1 MHYGARMSHN
11 TLPPV
16 SQVVDLR
23 MSKDPVLEAWI
34 YHFLT
39 ENNIEYLLNPSIV
52 ASPEQ
57 LRFMVAL
64 EDDQVYLPC
73 DDELFFLIY
82 RQKGAELSEEYLK
95 VWRFVNSLIQ
105 TYDMSSED
113 SERILALCR
122 YRFNLFFTERMVLPS
137 RMVKRLLSIV
147 LTQCGDPD
155 PFRAKKR
162 AANERAAALLA
173 DPAFTSLLHQCP
185 SFDVACTNLPDM
197 RHALNIIE
205 MTRLLSCSTLAGKAE
220 NTISLEAARK
230 DIENNTSHIATLHEV
245 FGPEDSS
252 RKKILYIPDVAGEFM
267 FDLAFIRTLLRQEH
281 QVVLA
286 LKDSFYFDTP
296 TIWDMD
302 SEPLLKKVLDN
313 ACLSHDD
320 SLTKKELLQL
330 LREHHLLIIGDGLSE
345 QLNLYRASVSFARA
359 WKECDL
365 IIAKGRRN
373 SGIFMGSSHQFTRD
387 ILCCWR
393 SEDQA
398 LHMTLKPRAAWIRQ
412 FSEPDILDRART
424 IIREMKQAKNDGKT
438 VTFYSAIIGS
448 IPGQTKMAL
457 QVVNTF
463 VAYLRDRLENTY
475 IINPAE
481 HFEEGMD
488 GDDLMY
494 MWEHVQRS
502 GLLDVWRFQTVE
514 DIEKSFA
521 LLDCKVPSAWS
532 GKDSTFSTG
541 CTKEMRIALDVQ
553 GEYPELQIIG
563 PSAEKFFRRRDYGV
577 GKFFDATLKV

>member
-1 MHYGARMSHN
+1 MVHK

-16 SQVVDLR
+16 SRVSDIR
-23 MSKDPVLEAWI
+23 TSSDPVLEAWL

-64 EDDQVYLPC
+64 DDDQIYLPC

-82 RQKGAELSEEYLK
+82 YQQGAELSEEYLK
-95 VWRFVNSLIQ
+95 VWRFVANFVQ
-105 TYDMSSED
+105 TYDMSRED
-113 SERILALCR
+113 AERILALCR
-122 YRFNLFFTERMVLPS
+122 YRFNLFFSERMVLPS
-137 RMVKRLLSIV
+137 RMVKRLLGIV

-162 AANERAAALLA
+162 LSNERAAALLDTPEFRA
-173 DPAFTSLLHQCP
+173 ILHQCP
-185 SFDVACTNLPDM
+185 PCDISCVSLPEM
-197 RHALNIIE
+197 RHELHLVE
-205 MTRLLSCSTLAGKAE
+205 MTRLLSLSTLVRRREG
-220 NTISLEAARK
+220 TITLDEARK
-230 DIENNTSHIATLHEV
+230 DIEENAEKGAALRGV
-245 FGPEDSS
+245 FGPENSP
-252 RKKILYIPDVAGEFM
+252 RKKVLYLPDVAGEFI
-267 FDLAFIRTLLRQEH
+267 FDLAFIHTLLRQGH

-286 LKDSFYFDTP
+286 LKDSFYFDSP

-302 SEPLLKKVLDN
+302 GEPLLKKVLER
-313 ACLSHDD
+313 AHLTHRD
-320 SLTKKELLQL
+320 SLTKNELLRL
-330 LREHHLLIIGDGLSE
+330 LREHHFLIIGDGLSE
-345 QLNLYRASVSFARA
+345 QINLYRASVSFARA

-373 SGIFMGSSHQFTRD
+373 STTLLGTSHEFTRD

-393 SEDQA
+393 SQDNVF
-398 LHMTLKPRAAWIRQ
+398 HMELKPKAAWVRQ
-412 FSEPDILDRART
+412 FPEQEILVRARK
-424 IIREMKQAKNDGKT
+424 IVEQMREARDNGKT
-438 VTFYSAIIGS
+438 IMFYSAIIGS
-448 IPGQTKMAL
+448 IPGQTKTAIQL
-457 QVVNTF
+457 VNAF
-463 VAYLRDRLENTY
+463 AAHQRDHLENTF

-481 HFEEGMD
+481 YFEEGMD

-494 MWEHVQRS
+494 MWEYVQRS

-521 LLDCKVPSAWS
+521 LLGRKVPSAWS

-541 CTKEMRIALDVQ
+541 CTKEMRIALDMQ
-553 GEYPELQIIG
+553 KQQPELQIIG
-563 PSAEKFFRRRDYGV
+563 PSAEKFFRRRDYGI
-577 GKFFDATLKV
+577 GKYFDATLKA